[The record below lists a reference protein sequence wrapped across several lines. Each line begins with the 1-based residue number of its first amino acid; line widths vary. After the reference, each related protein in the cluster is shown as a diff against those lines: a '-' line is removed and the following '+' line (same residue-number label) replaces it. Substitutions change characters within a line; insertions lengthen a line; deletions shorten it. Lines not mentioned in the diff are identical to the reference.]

1 MEASRVDEGRMREED
16 SAGEEEAEGEETV
29 LDVMIV
35 RDTW

>member
-1 MEASRVDEGRMREED
+1 MEASRVDEGRIREED
-16 SAGEEEAEGEETV
+16 SGEEAEGEETV